1 MVSPV
6 MELGANLSGKA
17 FRFGIYRRRSGAS
30 DIGVAVVLQW
40 ELA

>member
-17 FRFGIYRRRSGAS
+17 FRFGIHGRRSGAS
-30 DIGVAVVLQW
+30 DIGFSLVLQR